1 MEAPENGLLEVYPNP
16 ANSNITISWMSTDES
31 TARLSIIDLS
41 GKTVH
46 KQTIKNGASIDIS
59 KLLTGVFVMQV
70 QLDNGSRFV
79 KKLQKQ

>member
-1 MEAPENGLLEVYPNP
+1 
-16 ANSNITISWMSTDES
+16 MSAEES
-31 TARLSIIDLS
+31 TARLSVIDMS
-41 GKTVH
+41 GKTVLE
-46 KQTIKNGASIDIS
+46 QTIKNGAIIDIS